1 MKECFGIKGLLS
13 FVQVYSQILPYLNQ
27 VKNGFGFQELVHSRQ
42 FLDEIFGH

>member
-27 VKNGFGFQELVHSRQ
+27 VKNGFGFQEFSSFQ
-42 FLDEIFGH
+42 TISG